1 MSREPAILPRP
12 AKISAHHYTD
22 QAGRLAD
29 FTRIADIVIVAVG
42 VPGIVTGDMV
52 REGVIA
58 IDVGINPVRD
68 ETTGKVHLVGDLEF
82 PSVAAR
88 AEAISPVPGGVGPIT
103 DIWLLHNTVR
113 AAAMAAHVERPRH
126 FGMTP

>member
-1 MSREPAILPRP
+1 M
-12 AKISAHHYTD
+12 
-22 QAGRLAD
+22 
-29 FTRIADIVIVAVG
+29 IVAVR

-58 IDVGINPVRD
+58 TDVGINPVRD